1 MRAFPLCTV
10 ALLLATV
17 PAQAQRIDWDG
28 SVGVSRDAWRAAA
41 TGIWR
46 VEVGRSLRLG
56 VGARLSRYGG
66 ESSSYRSPDEDRPA
80 ALPLRV
86 RLAPSVWGLN
96 LAVEGQVRV
105 IGPLA
110 VGANL
115 DLAGIA
121 TGSSRRDSGLR
132 LEPARGSL
140 FRYGDRDRGSLNSE
154 YFLGLQAGSALA
166 LRAGVSHYVTGY
178 RGTAGGVSTR
188 YLRFDTVPFLALR
201 WVP

>member
-1 MRAFPLCTV
+1 MRACLLISF
-10 ALLLATV
+10 ALLIATV
-17 PAQAQRIDWDG
+17 PAQAQRLEWDG
-28 SVGVSRDAWRAAA
+28 SVGVSRDAWRAAT
-41 TGIWR
+41 TGLWR

-56 VGARLSRYGG
+56 IGARLSRYGG
-66 ESSSYRSPDEDRPA
+66 ETSSYRSPDENRPA

-105 IGPLA
+105 FGPMT

-121 TGSSRRDSGLR
+121 TGSTRRDSGLK

-140 FRYGDRDRGSLNSE
+140 FIYGDRDRGSLNSE
-154 YFLGLQAGSALA
+154 FFLGLQTGRALA

-178 RGTAGGVSTR
+178 RGTAGGESTR
-188 YLRFDTVPFLALR
+188 YLRFDTVPFLAVR

>member
-1 MRAFPLCTV
+1 MRLFPLLSF

-17 PAQAQRIDWDG
+17 PAQAQRLAWDG
-28 SVGVSRDAWRAAA
+28 SVGISRDAWRAAA
-41 TGIWR
+41 TGLWR

-66 ESSSYRSPDEDRPA
+66 ETSSYRSPDEARPA

-96 LAVEGQVRV
+96 LAVEGQVQV
-105 IGPLA
+105 FGPVT

-121 TGSSRRDSGLR
+121 TGGSRRDSGLK

-154 YFLGLQAGSALA
+154 FFLGWEAGHALA
-166 LRAGVSHYVTGY
+166 LRAGVSHYVIGY
-178 RGTAGGVSTR
+178 RGTAGGASTR

>member
-1 MRAFPLCTV
+1 MRAFPLCSL
-10 ALLLATV
+10 ALLLATA
-17 PAQAQRIDWDG
+17 PAQAQRIAWDG
-28 SVGVSRDAWRAAA
+28 SIGVSGDAWRAAA
-41 TGIWR
+41 TGLWR

-66 ESSSYRSPDEDRPA
+66 EASSYRSPEEDRPA
-80 ALPLRV
+80 ALPRRV

-105 IGPLA
+105 IGPLT

-115 DLAGIA
+115 DLAGVA
-121 TGSSRRDSGLR
+121 TGGTRRDSGLT

-140 FRYGDRDRGSLNSE
+140 FRYGDRDLGSLNSE
-154 YFLGLQAGSALA
+154 YFLGWQSGSALA

-178 RGTAGGVSTR
+178 RGAAGGASTR

-201 WVP
+201 WAP

>member
-66 ESSSYRSPDEDRPA
+66 ESSSYRSPDENRPA

-105 IGPLA
+105 LGPLA

>member
-1 MRAFPLCTV
+1 MRAFPLV
-10 ALLLATV
+10 SFALLLTTL
-17 PAQAQRIDWDG
+17 PAQAQRLAWDG
-28 SVGVSRDAWRAAA
+28 SIGVSRDAWRAAA

-46 VEVGRSLRLG
+46 VEVSPSLRLG
-56 VGARLSRYGG
+56 IGARLSRYGG
-66 ESSSYRSPDEDRPA
+66 DESSYRSPDENRPA

-105 IGPLA
+105 IGPLTA
-110 VGANL
+110 GANL
-115 DLAGIA
+115 DLAGIT
-121 TGSSRRDSGLR
+121 TGSSRRDSGVKLD
-132 LEPARGSL
+132 PARGSL
-140 FRYGDRDRGSLNSE
+140 FIYGDRDRGSLNSE
-154 YFLGLQAGSALA
+154 FFLGLQTGSALA

-178 RGTAGGVSTR
+178 RGTAGGESTR

>member
-66 ESSSYRSPDEDRPA
+66 ESRSYRSPDEDRPA

>member
-1 MRAFPLCTV
+1 MRTFPLLSF
-10 ALLLATV
+10 ALLLTTL
-17 PAQAQRIDWDG
+17 PAQAQRLAWDG
-28 SVGVSRDAWRAAA
+28 SIGVSGDAWRAAA
-41 TGIWR
+41 TGLWR

-56 VGARLSRYGG
+56 IGARLSRYGG
-66 ESSSYRSPDEDRPA
+66 ETSSYRSPDGNRPA

-105 IGPLA
+105 FGPLTA
-110 VGANL
+110 GANL

-121 TGSSRRDSGLR
+121 TGSSRRDSGVK

-140 FRYGDRDRGSLNSE
+140 FIYGDRDRGSLNSE
-154 YFLGLQAGSALA
+154 FFLGLQAGSALT
-166 LRAGVSHYVTGY
+166 LRGGVSHYVTGY
-178 RGTAGGVSTR
+178 RGMAGGASTR

>member
-1 MRAFPLCTV
+1 MRVFPLLSV
-10 ALLLATV
+10 ALLLVTV
-17 PAQAQRIDWDG
+17 PAQAQRFAWDG
-28 SVGVSRDAWRAAA
+28 SIGVSSDAWRAAA
-41 TGIWR
+41 TALWR

-56 VGARLSRYGG
+56 VGARLSHYGG
-66 ESSSYRSPDEDRPA
+66 ETSSYRSPDEDRSA

-96 LAVEGQVRV
+96 LAVEGQVRL
-105 IGPLA
+105 IGPLTA
-110 VGANL
+110 GANL
-115 DLAGIA
+115 DLSGIA
-121 TGSSRRDSGLR
+121 TGGSRRDSGLK

-140 FRYGDRDRGSLNSE
+140 FMYGDRDRGSLNSE
-154 YFLGLQAGSALA
+154 FFLGLQTGSALA

-178 RGTAGGVSTR
+178 RGTAGGASTR

>member
-105 IGPLA
+105 LGPLA

>member
-66 ESSSYRSPDEDRPA
+66 ESSSSRSPDEDRPA

-105 IGPLA
+105 LGPLA